1 MGEVVPIILVPPF
14 DILAETM
21 NIHRLNSGRSA
32 TTIIQQATQTGQ
44 KIVFTINKYK
54 LDRQVLASGFSYLAR
69 LEPKLDKPLTA

>member
-1 MGEVVPIILVPPF
+1 MAEVVPIILVPPF

-44 KIVFTINKYK
+44 KIVSTINKY
-54 LDRQVLASGFSYLAR
+54 
-69 LEPKLDKPLTA
+69 